1 MFAVRTFGV
10 WSDSPFARAQV
21 NPNSYYESMGRAGQR
36 GGERERQLATFS
48 RNAIVAAE
56 VRSAMVRR
64 LLGGLLMSSFHGQA
78 QKTPDVSC
86 MSLES
91 WHRSLV
97 KWRQETQS
105 CALSH
110 RTP

>member
-1 MFAVRTFGV
+1 MRSLHSGSCAGIVFAVHTFGI
-10 WSDSPFARAQV
+10 WSDSPFAWAQV

-48 RNAIVAAE
+48 RNAVVAAE

-64 LLGGLLMSSFHGQA
+64 LPGRLLMSSVPVQA

-86 MSLES
+86 
-91 WHRSLV
+91 
-97 KWRQETQS
+97 
-105 CALSH
+105 LS
-110 RTP
+110 